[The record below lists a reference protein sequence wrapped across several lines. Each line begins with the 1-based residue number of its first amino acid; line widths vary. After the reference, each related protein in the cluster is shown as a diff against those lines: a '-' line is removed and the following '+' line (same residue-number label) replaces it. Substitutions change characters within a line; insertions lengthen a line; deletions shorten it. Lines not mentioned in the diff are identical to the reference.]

1 MSTIS
6 LCVIA
11 RDEEQLLPGLLAS
24 VEGVVDEVIV
34 VDTGSCDRTV
44 ELARAQGAKV
54 VSFEW
59 INDFAAARNE
69 ALSHATC
76 DYVLVLDADERL
88 AEGDGDILKKIVEA
102 GDADL
107 VLLALY
113 NSNCLDASQD
123 EILHGTARM
132 GEPILLPRLVRRTE
146 NLRWAGAVHETIAVE
161 LLDGMRVTAC
171 SDVRILHFG
180 DVPEIREAK
189 KKDDRNLALL
199 EERCQVEP
207 GNPVMAAHLARDYI
221 RRDRLEDAWE
231 RVEVCW
237 SHLEQHRQ
245 TAGLSPAVVGLA
257 TLRAHLL
264 LAQGRNRC
272 ALEAVETGLGWG
284 NDHPNLDLM
293 GGAACE
299 MIALETGGEEGI
311 SWLERSAESYV
322 ACLQRHGEIFA
333 EELLPGAT
341 SWAASTRL
349 GTVRLLQGRCEE
361 ALDAFET
368 SLVLKEDHVEAR
380 LGCAEALLGCAQPEE
395 ALAVVEPCL
404 QELLPDGWVI
414 AAAACDVL
422 GRVEEVVLLAGRGRD
437 LAEKGF
443 IAVHR
448 RTCLEQLELAC
459 CIYGGS
465 PVPGDGP
472 VGLLGAVM
480 SRRPEGANPWAGQSP
495 DPELVTRVALN
506 SILGGHSELLDALF
520 EDRAEDLLP
529 GVSSILQD
537 ALSEL
542 GVNVVDDGEPTYLF
556 IGGAGRS
563 GTTLVRAMLDAHSG
577 IFCGPE
583 VKLVPGICEM
593 HKAWTEVMG
602 DDFEASGIGTAPL
615 DAGVRAFVDAVL
627 REVGGDARCIAEKT
641 PHNLLGMELLGR
653 LFPRAR
659 FLHVVRDGRAVA
671 ASLVK
676 QQWLNPSTGELVPYC
691 KDHASAACYW
701 GEMITEVRTQSL
713 TVPDRYIEVIYEEL
727 VANPEQVMRKVLAF
741 VGQPWED
748 AVVRHEESDQR
759 LPLVESSS
767 EAVSR
772 AVNTDPVDRWRREL
786 TAEQVQEI
794 ESEVGEVL
802 AWLGYSDAVD
812 IQSVG

>member
-34 VDTGSCDRTV
+34 VDTGSRDRTV

-113 NSNCLDASQD
+113 NSNCLEASQD
-123 EILHGTARM
+123 EILRGSARL
-132 GEPILLPRLVRRTE
+132 GEPVLLPRLVRRTE
-146 NLRWAGAVHETIAVE
+146 GLRWDGAVHETIAVE
-161 LLDGMRVTAC
+161 LLSDMQITAC

-199 EERCQVEP
+199 EERCKLES
-207 GNPVMAAHLARDYI
+207 GNPVMTAHLARDYI
-221 RRDRLEDAWE
+221 RRGRMEDAWE
-231 RVEVCW
+231 QVETCW
-237 SHLEQHRQ
+237 SHLEQNQ
-245 TAGLSPAVVGLA
+245 SSSGLPHALVGLA

-272 ALEAVETGLGWG
+272 ALEAVETVLGWG

-299 MIALETGGEEGI
+299 MIALETGGAEGV

-349 GTVRLLQGRCEE
+349 GTVRLLQGRCAE

-404 QELLPDGWVI
+404 QEPLPDAWVI

-422 GRVEEVVLLAGRGRD
+422 GRIDELVLLAGRGRD
-437 LAEKGF
+437 LAEGGF
-443 IAVHR
+443 MAVHR
-448 RTCLEQLELAC
+448 RSCLEQLELAC
-459 CIYGGS
+459 CIYGGD

-480 SRRPEGANPWAGQSP
+480 SRRPEGANPWAGQPP

-506 SILGGHSELLDALF
+506 SILGDHSELLDALF

-537 ALSEL
+537 ALSQL
-542 GVNVVDDGEPTYLF
+542 GVNVEDDGEPTYLF

-577 IFCGPE
+577 IYCGPE
-583 VKLVPGICEM
+583 IKLVNGICEM
-593 HKAWTEVMG
+593 HKAWTEALG
-602 DDFEASGIGTAPL
+602 DSFEAAGLGTDPL
-615 DAGVRAFVDAVL
+615 DAGVRGFVDAVL

-676 QQWLNPSTGELVPYC
+676 QEWVYPNTNEPVAYC
-691 KDHASAACYW
+691 KDLGSAARYW

-713 TVPDRYIEVIYEEL
+713 TVPGRYIEVVYEEL
-727 VANPEQVMRKVLAF
+727 VTNPEQVMRQVLAF

-748 AVVRHEESDQR
+748 QVVHHQDAEQR
-759 LPLVESSS
+759 LSSLESSS
-767 EAVSR
+767 EAVFR
-772 AVNTDPVDRWRREL
+772 AVNTDAVDRWRREL

-794 ESEVGEVL
+794 ESVAGEVL
-802 AWLGYSDAVD
+802 AWLGYTIPVD